1 MRAEATGT
9 RLEKYAGETGSLF
22 AVVQREDLAACG
34 RVYVDTSVSVSE
46 YVYFCACVVINTSL
60 FLEGDTRMSCLIIV
74 RAFVYAVCFRS
85 RVLAFGIPLYLRTSL
100 FCLSSYVFICGLML
114 TPQVP

>member
-22 AVVQREDLAACG
+22 AVVQREDLAAFG
-34 RVYVDTSVSVSE
+34 RVYVGTSVSVSE
-46 YVYFCACVVINTSL
+46 YVHLCACVVINPSL

-74 RAFVYAVCFRS
+74 RAVVYAVCFRS
-85 RVLAFGIPLYLRTSL
+85 RVLAFGILLYLCTSL
-100 FCLSSYVFICGLML
+100 FCLSSCVFICGLML

>member
-34 RVYVDTSVSVSE
+34 RGYVGTSVSVSE
-46 YVYFCACVVINTSL
+46 YVYLCACVVINPSL
-60 FLEGDTRMSCLIIV
+60 FLEGDRRMSSLIIMHAV
-74 RAFVYAVCFRS
+74 VYAVCFRS
-85 RVLAFGIPLYLRTSL
+85 RVLAFDIPLYLRTSL
-100 FCLSSYVFICGLML
+100 FCLSSCVFICGLML